1 MIEQILKIEIE
12 RRRMFS
18 EFVRKAFAG
27 AEVEEQFQ
35 PQISKA
41 DGWMLVIR
49 VKNPRNRSLIIRP
62 RHPLMT
68 DIDNN
73 FLEIF
78 LEGIQTARHYL
89 NDPPLNEEDFQGTII
104 LGNKGAERFLIGGE
118 GNSMSL

>member
-1 MIEQILKIEIE
+1 L
-12 RRRMFS
+12 
-18 EFVRKAFAG
+18 EFVRKAFPG
-27 AEVEEQFQ
+27 AEVEENFQ
-35 PQISKA
+35 PQISKP

-62 RHPLMT
+62 RRPLMT

-89 NDPPLNEEDFQGTII
+89 NHPPLNEEDFQGTI
-104 LGNKGAERFLIGGE
+104 LLSDKGVERFLTGGE
-118 GNSMSL
+118 GNSVFL